1 MIAQEIISWL
11 NQHVIRTA
19 HLCLDSRQLHAG
31 DVFFA
36 CPGLASDGRLFIQHA
51 LDQGAAA
58 VVYQSGDDITVLP
71 DTPTPVLAVPDLNEL
86 LGLIAHLWYGE
97 PSLAL
102 SVVAVTGTNGK
113 TTCVQWI
120 ASALNSEGIPCGT
133 VGTLGVCLPDGTNLG
148 GALTTPDV
156 LTMHRSLAAMR
167 DAGAAVVAVEA
178 SSIGIEQGRLLHV
191 HIEVA
196 AFTNLTHDHLDY
208 HGTLHNYK
216 LAKFAL
222 FETPGLGAAV
232 INLDDPAGV
241 ELAQKTSLL
250 HPVTYSLGRDAAAS
264 LQAHEIQTGSYGL
277 VFKLC
282 SGDGT
287 AQLLTRLVGEHNIS
301 NLLLVSGVLQQL
313 GWELPQIARVLATLR
328 SVEGRLQ
335 IVDAPSGSDSTHT
348 APLVVVDYAH
358 TPDALERA
366 LVALRDVAKARN
378 GRLVCVFG
386 CGGGRDNGK
395 RPLMGGIASTLADTI
410 IVTNDNPRME
420 DPQAIVDQI
429 WAGMP
434 HTPHIELDRALAIM
448 EAIWNADINDVVL
461 LAGKGHETYQE
472 SQGLRVAF
480 DDREWARFALT
491 WRGGLTLSTDSRN
504 IRAGQLFVALKGD
517 SFDGHEYLAQVQ
529 EAGASAAVVS
539 HYNASVTLPQFV
551 LGDTRQALIRIST
564 AWRRLFL
571 LPVIGVTGSNGKT
584 TTKEMIASIFRAW
597 IGDEASL
604 ATQGNLNND
613 IGVPLSVLRMSN
625 QHRAAVLELG
635 MNHPGEIALLA
646 NIAQPTVALVNN
658 AQREHQEFMHTVEAV
673 AAENGAVITAL
684 PADGVAVFPGD
695 DTYTDLWRSLA
706 GKRKVIDFGFEPRF
720 AVYADEIQAE
730 ATRTVCQLHTP
741 KGNAGLVLS
750 APGLHNLRN
759 ALAAA
764 ACASAAGTP
773 VADIVLGL
781 EAFSPVSGRMQPH
794 QLTDGFQLIDDTY
807 NANPDSVRAAIDV
820 LAQLEGKKILVLGDM
835 AEVGANS
842 DAMHAEV
849 GAYAHERA
857 IDVLLTFGPACKFA
871 ARAFGPQAQAFDSI
885 EALSS
890 HLKSLVPANI
900 LVKGSRSTHM
910 ERVVHAFETQSMNKE
925 EGTRHAT

>member
-1 MIAQEIISWL
+1 MTAQEIISWL

-36 CPGLASDGRLFIQHA
+36 VPGLESDGRSFIQHA

-58 VVYQSGDDITVLP
+58 VVYQSGNDITSLP
-71 DTPTPVLAVPDLNEL
+71 DTAIPVLAVPDLTEL

-133 VGTLGVCLPDGTNLG
+133 VGTLGVCLPDGTCLA

-167 DAGAAVVAVEA
+167 DAGAMVAAVEA
-178 SSIGIEQGRLLHV
+178 SSIGIEQGRLGHV
-191 HIEVA
+191 HIEIA
-196 AFTNLTHDHLDY
+196 GFTNLTRDHLDY

-222 FETPGLGAAV
+222 FETPGLGAAI
-232 INLDDPAGV
+232 INLDDPAGL

-250 HPVTYSLGRDAAAS
+250 HPVTYSLGRDASAS
-264 LQAHEIQTGSYGL
+264 IQAHEIQTGSYGL
-277 VFKLC
+277 MFKL
-282 SGDGT
+282 STGDGT
-287 AQLLTRLVGEHNIS
+287 AQLLTRLVGEHNVS

-313 GWELPQIARVLATLR
+313 GWDLPRIARVLATLR

-335 IVDAPSGSDSTHT
+335 IVDSPGGSDPAHG
-348 APLVVVDYAH
+348 AALVVVDYAH

-366 LVALRDVAKARN
+366 LVALRGVAEARG
-378 GRLVCVFG
+378 GRLLCVFG
-386 CGGGRDNGK
+386 CGGSRDSGK
-395 RPLMGGIASTLADTI
+395 RPLMGEIASTLADTI

-420 DPQAIVDQI
+420 DPQTIVDQI
-429 WAGMP
+429 LAGMQQA
-434 HTPHIELDRALAIM
+434 PHIELDRALAIM
-448 EAIWNADINDVVL
+448 GAIWNAGINDVVL

-472 SQGLRVAF
+472 AQGVRVPF
-480 DDREWARFALT
+480 DDREWARFALA
-491 WRGGLTLSTDSRN
+491 WRAGLTLSTDSRN

-517 SFDGHEYLAQVQ
+517 HFDGHKYLAQVQ
-529 EAGASAAVVS
+529 KAGASAAIVA
-539 HYNASVTLPQFV
+539 HHDASVTLPQFA

-584 TTKEMIASIFRAW
+584 TTKEMIASILRAW

-604 ATQGNLNND
+604 ATQGNLNNE
-613 IGVPLSVLRMSN
+613 IGVPLTVMRLGD
-625 QHRAAVLELG
+625 QHRAGVLELG

-646 NIAQPTVALVNN
+646 KIAQPTVALVNN

-673 AAENGAVITAL
+673 ARENGAVLTAL
-684 PADGVAVFPGD
+684 PADGAAVFPGD
-695 DTYTDLWRSLA
+695 DAYTDLWRSLA

-720 AVYADEIQAE
+720 DVYADEIRAE
-730 ATRTVCQLHTP
+730 ATRTICQLHTP
-741 KGNAGLVLS
+741 KGSAGLVLA

-764 ACASAAGTP
+764 ACACAAGTP
-773 VADIVLGL
+773 IDDIVRGL
-781 EAFSPVSGRMQPH
+781 EAFSPVSGRMQPR
-794 QLTDGFQLIDDTY
+794 QLADGFQLIDDTY

-820 LAQLEGKKILVLGDM
+820 LAQLEGKKVLVLGDM

-857 IDVLLTFGPACKFA
+857 IDVLLTFGPASKLA
-871 ARAFGPQAQAFDSI
+871 ANAFGPQGQAFDSI
-885 EALSS
+885 EALSR
-890 HLKSLVPANI
+890 HLKTLVPANI

-910 ERVVHAFETQSMNKE
+910 ERVVQAFETQSINQE
-925 EGTRHAT
+925 EGNRHAT